1 MENSSLNPIEAICSE
16 VEATSDTTDIGMF
29 TIKSAN
35 RTITD
40 AALRPNPRSLYL
52 ELWYEGE
59 VCCLFSDSNL
69 GKSIYAVQMA
79 DQIASTRRV
88 LLVDCELTDKQ
99 FQMRYT
105 DAETGLIHI
114 FPEGLYRAEINPVTL
129 DVNDYEEKIIKN
141 IEAVALRMAT
151 SIIIIDNLTYLC
163 NSSDKGVDAGLFMMN
178 LMNLKKKY
186 GWSLLIIA
194 HTPKRSL
201 MSPITQNDLAGSK
214 KLYNFFD
221 SVFAIGQSA
230 KDKRLRYVK
239 QVKVRAGAFK
249 YDSSNVIVYEIEKM
263 GDFLG
268 FEFKEFATEAD
279 HLKQRT
285 ENELTQQELNVL
297 NLHKQGFSYRNIA
310 ERIGISKSTVSN
322 IVKKHLSK
330 TVQASNDDGH
340 VDTDGQLDIEWQE
353 TESED
358 DEQ

>member
-163 NSSDKGVDAGLFMMN
+163 NSSDKGVDAGIFMMK

-194 HTPKRSL
+194 HTPKRNLS
-201 MSPITQNDLAGSK
+201 SPITQNDLAGSK

-221 SVFAIGQSA
+221 SVFAIGKSA
-230 KDKRLRYVK
+230 KDDRLRYVK
-239 QVKVRAGAFK
+239 QLKVRAGEFL
-249 YDSSNVIVYEIEKM
+249 YDANNIIVYELEKSS
-263 GDFLG
+263 GFVH
-268 FEFKEFATEAD
+268 FEFKEYSSEKE
-279 HLKQRT
+279 HLRERT
-285 ENELTQQELNVL
+285 ESDEEKQLKRIKEL
-297 NLHKQGFSYRNIA
+297 KAQGKSVRDIA
-310 ERIGISKSTVSN
+310 ALVGLSKSKVWRLLQS
-322 IVKKHLSK
+322 HP
-330 TVQASNDDGH
+330 
-340 VDTDGQLDIEWQE
+340 
-353 TESED
+353 
-358 DEQ
+358 DEEPQQ

>member
-79 DQIASTRRV
+79 DQIASTHRV

-163 NSSDKGVDAGLFMMN
+163 NSSDKGVDAGIFMMK

-194 HTPKRSL
+194 HTPKRNLS
-201 MSPITQNDLAGSK
+201 SPITQNDLAGSK

-221 SVFAIGQSA
+221 SVFAIGKSA
-230 KDKRLRYVK
+230 KDDRLRYVK
-239 QVKVRAGAFK
+239 QLKVRAGEFL
-249 YDSSNVIVYEIEKM
+249 YDANNIIVYELEKSS
-263 GDFLG
+263 GFVH
-268 FEFKEFATEAD
+268 FEFKEYSTEKE
-279 HLKQRT
+279 HLRERT
-285 ENELTQQELNVL
+285 ESDEEKQLKRIKEL
-297 NLHKQGFSYRNIA
+297 KAQGKSVRDIA
-310 ERIGISKSTVSN
+310 ALVGLSKSKVWRLLQS
-322 IVKKHLSK
+322 HP
-330 TVQASNDDGH
+330 
-340 VDTDGQLDIEWQE
+340 
-353 TESED
+353 
-358 DEQ
+358 DEEPQQ

>member
-163 NSSDKGVDAGLFMMN
+163 NSSDKGVDAGIFMMK

-194 HTPKRSL
+194 HTPKRNLS
-201 MSPITQNDLAGSK
+201 SPITQNDLAGSK

-221 SVFAIGQSA
+221 SVFAIGKSA
-230 KDKRLRYVK
+230 KDDRLRYVK
-239 QVKVRAGAFK
+239 QLKVRAGEFL
-249 YDSSNVIVYEIEKM
+249 YDANNIIVYELEKTS
-263 GDFLG
+263 GFVH
-268 FEFKEFATEAD
+268 FEFKEYSTEKE
-279 HLKQRT
+279 HLRERT
-285 ENELTQQELNVL
+285 ESDEEKQLKRIKEL
-297 NLHKQGFSYRNIA
+297 KAQGKSVRDIA
-310 ERIGISKSTVSN
+310 ALVGLSKSKVWRLLQS
-322 IVKKHLSK
+322 HP
-330 TVQASNDDGH
+330 
-340 VDTDGQLDIEWQE
+340 
-353 TESED
+353 
-358 DEQ
+358 DEEPKQ

>member
-1 MENSSLNPIEAICSE
+1 MVENSNPILAITAEIESNKEAG
-16 VEATSDTTDIGMF
+16 TDIGMF

-52 ELWYEGE
+52 EFWYEGE

-79 DQIASTRRV
+79 DQIATTRRV

-105 DAETGLIHI
+105 DSDTGIIHI
-114 FPEGLYRAEINPVTL
+114 FPEGLFRAEINPVTL

-141 IEAVALRMAT
+141 IEAVALRMQT

-163 NSSDKGVDAGLFMMN
+163 NSSDKGVDAGLFMMK

-194 HTPKRSL
+194 HTPKRNLS
-201 MSPITQNDLAGSK
+201 SPITQNDLAGSK

-221 SVFAIGQSA
+221 SVFAIGKSA
-230 KDKRLRYVK
+230 KDDRLRYVK
-239 QVKVRAGAFK
+239 QLKVRAGEFL
-249 YDSSNVIVYEIEKM
+249 YDANNIIVYELEKSS
-263 GDFLG
+263 GFVH
-268 FEFKEFATEAD
+268 FEFKEYSTEKE
-279 HLKQRT
+279 HLRERT
-285 ENELTQQELNVL
+285 ESDEEKQLKRIKEL
-297 NLHKQGFSYRNIA
+297 KAQGKSVRDIA
-310 ERIGISKSTVSN
+310 ALVGLSKSKVWRLLQS
-322 IVKKHLSK
+322 HP
-330 TVQASNDDGH
+330 
-340 VDTDGQLDIEWQE
+340 
-353 TESED
+353 
-358 DEQ
+358 DEEPQQ

>member
-163 NSSDKGVDAGLFMMN
+163 NSSDKGVDAGIFMMK

-194 HTPKRSL
+194 HTPKRNLS
-201 MSPITQNDLAGSK
+201 SPITQNDLAGSK

-221 SVFAIGQSA
+221 SVFAIGKSA
-230 KDKRLRYVK
+230 KDDRLRYVK
-239 QVKVRAGAFK
+239 QLKVRAGEFL
-249 YDSSNVIVYEIEKM
+249 YDANNIIVYELEKSS
-263 GDFLG
+263 GFVH
-268 FEFKEFATEAD
+268 FEFKEYSTEKE
-279 HLKQRT
+279 HLRERT
-285 ENELTQQELNVL
+285 ESDEEKQLKRIKEL
-297 NLHKQGFSYRNIA
+297 KAQGKSVRDIA
-310 ERIGISKSTVSN
+310 ALIGLSKSKVWRLLQS
-322 IVKKHLSK
+322 HP
-330 TVQASNDDGH
+330 
-340 VDTDGQLDIEWQE
+340 
-353 TESED
+353 
-358 DEQ
+358 DEEPQQ

>member
-1 MENSSLNPIEAICSE
+1 MNDPITAIIAELESSQE
-16 VEATSDTTDIGMF
+16 TDNIGMF
-29 TIKSAN
+29 TIRTAN
-35 RTITD
+35 RTIAE
-40 AALRPNPRSLYL
+40 AAMRPNPRQLYQ

-79 DQIASTRRV
+79 DTIATLRPV

-105 DAETGLIHI
+105 DIDTGVMHI
-114 FPEGLYRAEINPVTL
+114 FPELLYRAEINPNTL
-129 DVNDYEEKIIKN
+129 DVKDYETKIFHH
-141 IEAVALRMAT
+141 IEAAAQHMKCN
-151 SIIIIDNLTYLC
+151 IIIIDNLTYLC
-163 NSSDKGVDAGLFMMN
+163 NSSDKGVDAGLFMMK

-221 SVFAIGQSA
+221 SVFAIGKSA
-230 KDKRLRYVK
+230 KDSRLRYVK
-239 QVKVRAGAFK
+239 QLKVRAGEFR

-268 FEFKEFATEAD
+268 FEFKEFSTEKE
-279 HLKQRT
+279 HLKERT
-285 ENELTQQELNVL
+285 EKEITPTHRNVHEL
-297 NLHKQGFSYRNIA
+297 KSQGKSTREIA
-310 ERIGISKSTVSN
+310 AYLGLSKSKVDRLIHTPLPSVPTCPTVP
-322 IVKKHLSK
+322 
-330 TVQASNDDGH
+330 ADG
-340 VDTDGQLDIEWQE
+340 TPGTNGTPG
-353 TESED
+353 TE
-358 DEQ
+358 QK

>member
-1 MENSSLNPIEAICSE
+1 MENSSLNPIEDICSE

-163 NSSDKGVDAGLFMMN
+163 NSSDKGVDAGIFMMK

-194 HTPKRSL
+194 HTPKRNLS
-201 MSPITQNDLAGSK
+201 SPITQNDLAGSK

-221 SVFAIGQSA
+221 SVFAIGKSA
-230 KDKRLRYVK
+230 KDDRLRYVK
-239 QVKVRAGAFK
+239 QLKVRAGEFL
-249 YDSSNVIVYEIEKM
+249 YDANNIIVYELEKSS
-263 GDFLG
+263 GFVH
-268 FEFKEFATEAD
+268 FEFKEYSTEKE
-279 HLKQRT
+279 HLRERT
-285 ENELTQQELNVL
+285 ESDEEKQLKRIKEL
-297 NLHKQGFSYRNIA
+297 KAQGKSVRDIA
-310 ERIGISKSTVSN
+310 ALVGLSKSKVWRLLQS
-322 IVKKHLSK
+322 HP
-330 TVQASNDDGH
+330 
-340 VDTDGQLDIEWQE
+340 
-353 TESED
+353 
-358 DEQ
+358 DEEPQQ

>member
-163 NSSDKGVDAGLFMMN
+163 NSSDKGVDAGIFMMK

-194 HTPKRSL
+194 HTPKRNLS
-201 MSPITQNDLAGSK
+201 SPITQNDLAGSK

-221 SVFAIGQSA
+221 SVFAIGKSA
-230 KDKRLRYVK
+230 KDDRLRYVK
-239 QVKVRAGAFK
+239 QLKVRAGEFL
-249 YDSSNVIVYEIEKM
+249 YDANNIIVYELEKSS
-263 GDFLG
+263 GFVH
-268 FEFKEFATEAD
+268 FEFKEYSTEKE
-279 HLKQRT
+279 HLRERT
-285 ENELTQQELNVL
+285 ESDEEKQLKRIKEL
-297 NLHKQGFSYRNIA
+297 KAQGKSVRDIA
-310 ERIGISKSTVSN
+310 ALVGLSKSKVWRLLQS
-322 IVKKHLSK
+322 HP
-330 TVQASNDDGH
+330 
-340 VDTDGQLDIEWQE
+340 
-353 TESED
+353 
-358 DEQ
+358 DEEPQQ

>member
-141 IEAVALRMAT
+141 IEAVALRMGT

-163 NSSDKGVDAGLFMMN
+163 NSSDKGVDAGIFMMK

-194 HTPKRSL
+194 HTPKRNLS
-201 MSPITQNDLAGSK
+201 SPITQNDLAGSK

-221 SVFAIGQSA
+221 SVFAIGKSA
-230 KDKRLRYVK
+230 KDDRLRYVK
-239 QVKVRAGAFK
+239 QLKVRAGEFL
-249 YDSSNVIVYEIEKM
+249 YDANNIIVYELEKSS
-263 GDFLG
+263 GFVH
-268 FEFKEFATEAD
+268 FEFKEYSTEKE
-279 HLKQRT
+279 HLRERT
-285 ENELTQQELNVL
+285 ESDEEKQLKRIKEL
-297 NLHKQGFSYRNIA
+297 KAQGKSVRDIA
-310 ERIGISKSTVSN
+310 ALVGLSKSKVWRLLQS
-322 IVKKHLSK
+322 HP
-330 TVQASNDDGH
+330 
-340 VDTDGQLDIEWQE
+340 
-353 TESED
+353 
-358 DEQ
+358 DEEPQQ

>member
-1 MENSSLNPIEAICSE
+1 MVENSNPILAITAEIESNKEAG
-16 VEATSDTTDIGMF
+16 TDIGMF

-52 ELWYEGE
+52 EFWYEGE

-79 DQIASTRRV
+79 DQTATTRRV

-105 DAETGLIHI
+105 DSDTGLIHI
-114 FPEGLYRAEINPVTL
+114 FPEGLFIAEINPVTL

-141 IEAVALRMAT
+141 IEAVALRMQT

-163 NSSDKGVDAGLFMMN
+163 NSSDKGVDAGLFMMK

-194 HTPKRSL
+194 HTPKRNLS
-201 MSPITQNDLAGSK
+201 SPITQNDLAGSK

-221 SVFAIGQSA
+221 SVFAIGKSA
-230 KDKRLRYVK
+230 KDDRLRYVK
-239 QVKVRAGAFK
+239 QLKVRAGEFL
-249 YDSSNVIVYEIEKM
+249 YDSNNIIVYEIEKSSA
-263 GDFLG
+263 FVH
-268 FEFKEFATEAD
+268 FEFKEYSTEKE
-279 HLKQRT
+279 HLRERT
-285 ENELTQQELNVL
+285 ESDDKKQLKHIKEL
-297 NLHKQGFSYRNIA
+297 KAQGKSVREIA
-310 ERIGISKSTVSN
+310 SLVGLSKSKVWRLLQT
-322 IVKKHLSK
+322 
-330 TVQASNDDGH
+330 Q
-340 VDTDGQLDIEWQE
+340 TDEEAPETTQE
-353 TESED
+353 PTPVP
-358 DEQ
+358 

>member
-163 NSSDKGVDAGLFMMN
+163 NSSDKGVDAGIFMMK

-194 HTPKRSL
+194 HTPKRNLS
-201 MSPITQNDLAGSK
+201 SPITQNDLAGSK

-221 SVFAIGQSA
+221 SVFAIGKSA
-230 KDKRLRYVK
+230 KDDRLRYVK
-239 QVKVRAGAFK
+239 QLKVRAGEFL
-249 YDSSNVIVYEIEKM
+249 YDANNIIVYELEKSS
-263 GDFLG
+263 GFVH
-268 FEFKEFATEAD
+268 FEFKEYSTEKE
-279 HLKQRT
+279 HLRERT
-285 ENELTQQELNVL
+285 ESDEEKQLKRIKEL
-297 NLHKQGFSYRNIA
+297 KAQGKSVRDIA
-310 ERIGISKSTVSN
+310 ALIGLSKSKVWRLLQN
-322 IVKKHLSK
+322 HP
-330 TVQASNDDGH
+330 
-340 VDTDGQLDIEWQE
+340 
-353 TESED
+353 
-358 DEQ
+358 DEEPQQ